1 MKRVLCALMLLW
13 PTGPL
18 FANEANEKLV
28 AMSEQDRHAAFTEE
42 IKRSKLD
49 CDTVERSMLLNDDG
63 SRRALWSV
71 ACRNGAS
78 YAVTVYADAQM
89 RPFAVSCVDLK
100 DYGRL
105 LNIMERRAGQP
116 SSDAVAEC
124 WKKF

>member
-13 PTGPL
+13 PAGPL

-28 AMSEQDRHAAFTEE
+28 AMSEQDRHAAFIEHL
-42 IKRSKLD
+42 KSNQRD
-49 CDTVERSMLLNDDG
+49 CDAVERSMLLNDDAK
-63 SRRALWSV
+63 RALWSV

-78 YAVTVYADAQM
+78 YAITIYADASM
-89 RPFAVSCVDLK
+89 RPFATSCENVK

-105 LNIMERRAGQP
+105 LSIMERRMGQP
-116 SSDAVAEC
+116 QSNAVAEC